1 MSRGINKA
9 IILGNLGGDPEV
21 RYLPN
26 GDAVA
31 NITVATSESWTD
43 KQSGEKKEQTEWHK
57 VTFYGRLAEVVG
69 EYLRKGSKVYVEGK
83 LQTRKWTDQQGVER
97 YTTEIKASDMQMLDA
112 QPQGGK
118 QQSQQQAQQPQA
130 QQQPQ
135 RQRQAPPASYQGQMP
150 QQRQQRPQQQ
160 AQPQYQDFD
169 ETDDIPF

>member
-9 IILGNLGGDPEV
+9 IILGNLGNDPEV

-118 QQSQQQAQQPQA
+118 QPIKQQAQQPQA
-130 QQQPQ
+130 QQPQ
-135 RQRQAPPASYQGQMP
+135 RQRQAPPAGYQGQMP

-169 ETDDIPF
+169 DEINF

>member
-1 MSRGINKA
+1 MANDLNQCNFIGR
-9 IILGNLGGDPEV
+9 LGTDPEIK
-21 RYLPN
+21 YLPQ
-26 GDAVA
+26 GGAVVNFSIA
-31 NITVATSESWTD
+31 CNWKSKDKEGSEWVKIVAYE
-43 KQSGEKKEQTEWHK
+43 
-57 VTFYGRLAEVVG
+57 RLAEICG
-69 EYLRKGSKVYVEGK
+69 EYLRKGSKVFISGK

-118 QQSQQQAQQPQA
+118 QPSQQQAQHPQA

-135 RQRQAPPASYQGQMP
+135 RQRQAPPAGYQGQMP

-169 ETDDIPF
+169 DEINF

>member
-9 IILGNLGGDPEV
+9 IILGNLGNDPEV

-118 QQSQQQAQQPQA
+118 QPSQ

-135 RQRQAPPASYQGQMP
+135 RQRQAPPAGYQGQMP

-169 ETDDIPF
+169 DDINF

>member
-9 IILGNLGGDPEV
+9 IILGNLGNDPEV

-118 QQSQQQAQQPQA
+118 QPSQQQAQQPQA

-135 RQRQAPPASYQGQMP
+135 RQRQAPPAGYQGQMP

-169 ETDDIPF
+169 DEINF

>member
-9 IILGNLGGDPEV
+9 IILGNLGNDPEV

-118 QQSQQQAQQPQA
+118 QPAQQQAQQPQA

-135 RQRQAPPASYQGQMP
+135 RQRQAPPAGYQGQMP

-169 ETDDIPF
+169 DDIAF

>member
-9 IILGNLGGDPEV
+9 IILGNLGNDPEV

-97 YTTEIKASDMQMLDA
+97 HTTEIKASDMQMLDA

-118 QQSQQQAQQPQA
+118 QPSQLQSQQPQA
-130 QQQPQ
+130 QQPQ
-135 RQRQAPPASYQGQMP
+135 RQRQAPPAGYQGQMP

-169 ETDDIPF
+169 DEINF

>member
-9 IILGNLGGDPEV
+9 IILGNLGNDPEV

-112 QPQGGK
+112 QQQGGK
-118 QQSQQQAQQPQA
+118 QPSQQQAQQS
-130 QQQPQ
+130 Q
-135 RQRQAPPASYQGQMP
+135 RQRQAPPAGYQGQMP

-169 ETDDIPF
+169 DDINF

>member
-9 IILGNLGGDPEV
+9 IILGNLGNDPEV

-83 LQTRKWTDQQGVER
+83 LQTRKWTDQQGIER

-112 QPQGGK
+112 QPQGAK
-118 QQSQQQAQQPQA
+118 QSSQQQAQHPQT

-135 RQRQAPPASYQGQMP
+135 RQRQAPPAGYQGQMP
-150 QQRQQRPQQQ
+150 QQRQQLPQQ

-169 ETDDIPF
+169 DDIPF